1 MGRFKVNEH
10 EAQDLR
16 LNKVLELEGMDN
28 CYTKSERELD
38 FSLNHAELI
47 LVSSIDLPVN
57 RGILDS
63 SFKFDGTAFTV
74 VIDGKEYSGT
84 LSLKWTLN
92 LKPKSLIY
100 LISLGLGI
108 DIPEAWTYESK
119 GVKYLALHNGN
130 SYVRV
135 PCNLEPEI
143 GGAFYCVTE
152 KVMQNELEFVILPS
166 EGDDFA
172 FKFTMK
178 DDALTVLQFNMCR
191 YFNLSVSKDLS
202 SIDSTTYY

>member
-1 MGRFKVNEH
+1 MGRFATNEH

-47 LVSSIDLPVN
+47 LVSSIDLPVKKD
-57 RGILDS
+57 IPASD
-63 SFKFDGTAFTV
+63 FKFNGTAFTV
-74 VIDGKEYSGT
+74 FIDSKEYSGT

-92 LKPKSLIY
+92 LKPESLIY
-100 LISLGLGI
+100 LISLGLKVGY
-108 DIPEAWTYESK
+108 PEAWTYESK
-119 GVKYLALHNGN
+119 GAKYLALHNGN
-130 SYVRV
+130 SYVRI
-135 PCNLEPEI
+135 PCNLEPQI
-143 GGAFYCVTE
+143 GGAFYCITE

-172 FKFTMK
+172 FKFKMEGNN
-178 DDALTVLQFNMCR
+178 LTIQQFNTCK

>member
-1 MGRFKVNEH
+1 MGRFTTNEQ

-57 RGILDS
+57 RGILVS
-63 SFKFDGTAFTV
+63 SFKFNGTALTV

-92 LKPKSLIY
+92 LKPESLIY
-100 LISLGLGI
+100 LISLGLMVG
-108 DIPEAWTYESK
+108 IPEAWTYESK
-119 GVKYLALHNGN
+119 GAKYLALHNGN
-130 SYVRV
+130 SYVRI

-143 GGAFYCVTE
+143 GGAFYCITE
-152 KVMQNELEFVILPS
+152 KVMQNKLEFVILPS

-172 FKFTMK
+172 FKFKIEDNTLVVQHLNTGK
-178 DDALTVLQFNMCR
+178 